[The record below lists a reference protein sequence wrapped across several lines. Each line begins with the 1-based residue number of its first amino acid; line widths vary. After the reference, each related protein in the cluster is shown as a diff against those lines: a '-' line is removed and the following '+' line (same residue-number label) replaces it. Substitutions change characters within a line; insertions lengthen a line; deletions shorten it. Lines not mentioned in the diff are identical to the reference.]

1 MLVFSLI
8 SWLLSKQKANGNTP
22 EVITTIRTNNVSGQR
37 RHFESA
43 ANVGDVGEVL
53 KNCGRVDCRL
63 RVDQL
68 RDEQEHVA
76 GLLVDVSHP

>member
-1 MLVFSLI
+1 M
-8 SWLLSKQKANGNTP
+8 
-22 EVITTIRTNNVSGQR
+22 SGQR

-53 KNCGRVDCRL
+53 KNCGRVDRGL
-63 RVDQL
+63 GVDQL